1 MSSAEDI
8 FDREENEG
16 RAVEHLG
23 RVMAD
28 PYAEFS
34 EVEGLGRR
42 RSPKGRVFYKSC
54 VETLAHC
61 INAPSSVE
69 KNSD

>member
-16 RAVEHLG
+16 RAIEHLG

-34 EVEGLGRR
+34 DAFCHLSSLKRT
-42 RSPKGRVFYKSC
+42 SP
-54 VETLAHC
+54 
-61 INAPSSVE
+61 IPSLSAGG
-69 KNSD
+69 